1 MKIKVRVG
9 SQYFYWVDT
18 VVVQDIVYAVC
29 VSMNGTVCHIS
40 INQITVEGIIE

>member
-18 VVVQDIVYAVC
+18 VVVQDIVCAVC
-29 VSMNGTVCHIS
+29 VSMNGIVHQIS
-40 INQITVEGIIE
+40 IDQITVEGRIE

>member
-18 VVVQDIVYAVC
+18 VVVQDIVCAVC
-29 VSMNGTVCHIS
+29 VSMNGIVCHIS
-40 INQITVEGIIE
+40 INQITVEGRIE

>member
-40 INQITVEGIIE
+40 IKHITVEGRIE